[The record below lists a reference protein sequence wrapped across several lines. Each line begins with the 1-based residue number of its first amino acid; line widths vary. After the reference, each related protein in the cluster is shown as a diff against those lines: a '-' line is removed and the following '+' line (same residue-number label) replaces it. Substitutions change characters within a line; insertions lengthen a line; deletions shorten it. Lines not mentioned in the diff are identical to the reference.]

1 MLLFHSSRNNTSP
14 LLSKANQE
22 LNLKEFQHFFLLS
35 FELHHSGFV
44 PLSLG
49 LHYSDFV
56 PQPLFFLLI
65 LFLMILLLMILL
77 LMILLLMI
85 LLLISSHPIDYFLLT
100 LHFQSDSTVH
110 NPHFQIHQCILPQM
124 HKLHLMVH

>member
-1 MLLFHSSRNNTSP
+1 MLLSHSSRNNTSP

-77 LMILLLMI
+77 LMILLL
-85 LLLISSHPIDYFLLT
+85 ISSHPIDYFLLT

-110 NPHFQIHQCILPQM
+110 NLHFQIHQCILPQM

>member
-77 LMILLLMI
+77 L
-85 LLLISSHPIDYFLLT
+85 ISSHPIDYFLLT

-110 NPHFQIHQCILPQM
+110 NPHFQIHQCILPHM